1 MIKYTKAAIDVVIRD
16 IKILSNILKYLT
28 IILSL
33 AYYIY
38 ALIAQVG
45 NSVVNIVLISLIGCF
60 LVFELITIKID
71 INKITKRVIR
81 RIYRWSK
88 LIIKASV
95 LAATLYSLYL
105 TSLTTNGLTIVLST
119 LTIIFFIIQLIVELL
134 RFLFERYKDLLLDA
148 VKQDIDNFKEN
159 ASKPVEN
166 IVNVTRKIFHKEPVD
181 IYPISKKSKRILKL
195 EKHMNKK
202 NEKD

>member
-28 IILSL
+28 LILSL

-38 ALIAQVG
+38 ALIAQIG

-60 LVFELITIKID
+60 LIFELITIKID
-71 INKITKRVIR
+71 INKVAKRIIR

-88 LIIKASV
+88 LVIKGSV
-95 LAATLYSLYL
+95 LATTLYSLYL
-105 TSLTTNGLTIVLST
+105 TSVTTNGLTIVLST
-119 LTIIFFIIQLIVELL
+119 LTTIFFVIQLIVELL

-166 IVNVTRKIFHKEPVD
+166 IVNVTRKIFRKEPVD

>member
-1 MIKYTKAAIDVVIRD
+1 MIKYTKAAIDIMIRD

-28 IILSL
+28 LTLSL

-38 ALIAQVG
+38 ALITQIG

-60 LVFELITIKID
+60 LIFELITIKID

-105 TSLTTNGLTIVLST
+105 TSITTNGLTIVLST
-119 LTIIFFIIQLIVELL
+119 LTLIFFVIQLIVELL

-166 IVNVTRKIFHKEPVD
+166 IVNATRKIFHKEPVD

>member
-28 IILSL
+28 LTLSL
-33 AYYIY
+33 AYYIC
-38 ALIAQVG
+38 ALITQIG

-60 LVFELITIKID
+60 LIFELITIKID
-71 INKITKRVIR
+71 INKVAKRIIR

-105 TSLTTNGLTIVLST
+105 TSVTTNGLTIVLST
-119 LTIIFFIIQLIVELL
+119 LTTIFFVIQLIVELL

-166 IVNVTRKIFHKEPVD
+166 IVNVTRKIFRKEPVD

>member
-1 MIKYTKAAIDVVIRD
+1 M
-16 IKILSNILKYLT
+16 
-28 IILSL
+28 
-33 AYYIY
+33 
-38 ALIAQVG
+38 
-45 NSVVNIVLISLIGCF
+45 
-60 LVFELITIKID
+60 
-71 INKITKRVIR
+71 
-81 RIYRWSK
+81 
-88 LIIKASV
+88 
-95 LAATLYSLYL
+95 
-105 TSLTTNGLTIVLST
+105 
-119 LTIIFFIIQLIVELL
+119 
-134 RFLFERYKDLLLDA
+134 LLDA